1 MAEKYIPR
9 LYTMYREEI
18 VPALFKELNMKNIM
32 EVPKLDKIIVNIG
45 VGEAAGN
52 AKLLDAAMNDLK
64 IITGQQPVAKKAK
77 KSEAG
82 FKLREGQ
89 KIGAKVTLRKEK
101 MYEFLD
107 RLITIS
113 LPRVRDFEGISKNGF
128 DGRGN
133 YTLGIKEQI
142 VFPEIEID
150 KVDKIFGLG
159 ITIVTTAKTDEEGFA
174 LLSAYGMPF
183 QK

>member
-9 LYTMYREEI
+9 LQTQYREEM
-18 VPALFKELNMKNIM
+18 VAALMKKLNLKNVM
-32 EVPKLDKIIVNIG
+32 EVPKLEKIVVNIG

-52 AKLLDAAMNDLK
+52 AKLLDAAISDLK
-64 IITGQQPVAKKAK
+64 QITGQQPVARKAK

-89 KIGAKVTLRKEK
+89 KIGAKVTLRKTQ

-107 RLITIS
+107 RLVTVA
-113 LPRVRDFEGISKNGF
+113 LPRVRDFEGVSKNGF

-133 YTLGIKEQI
+133 YTLGIREQI

-150 KVDKIFGLG
+150 KVDKIFGMG
-159 ITIVTTAKTDEEGFA
+159 ITIVSTARTDEEGYA
-174 LLSAYGMPF
+174 LLEAFGMPF